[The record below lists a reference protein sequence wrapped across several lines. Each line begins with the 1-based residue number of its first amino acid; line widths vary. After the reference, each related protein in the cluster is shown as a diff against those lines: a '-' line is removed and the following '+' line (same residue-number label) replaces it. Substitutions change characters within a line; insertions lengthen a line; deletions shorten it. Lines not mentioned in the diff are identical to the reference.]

1 MSANNSI
8 LSNIIRELDSNQNL
22 NDNPNNHLI
31 INIRNNKRYSSDNPC
46 RNNEID
52 YTNIDNPE
60 NEQRDLS
67 KSITYNMSNEDL
79 FYNINNL
86 NEIINNNNI
95 PMQKSRTYQE
105 NENIPN
111 RASLI
116 LNLNYFG
123 QNHLE
128 TVYETVNESNSKANS
143 SEINEDPE
151 YISGNKS
158 PSKFKTQKKNN
169 F

>member
-31 INIRNNKRYSSDNPC
+31 INIRNNKRYSSDNSSP
-46 RNNEID
+46 NNEID
-52 YTNIDNPE
+52 YINIDNPE
-60 NEQRDLS
+60 NEPKTLT
-67 KSITYNMSNEDL
+67 KSITYNTTNEDL
-79 FYNINNL
+79 LYNINNL

-95 PMQKSRTYQE
+95 PMQKSRTCQE
-105 NENIPN
+105 SENIPN

>member
-31 INIRNNKRYSSDNPC
+31 INIRNNKRYSSDNP
-46 RNNEID
+46 NNEID
-52 YTNIDNPE
+52 YINIDNPE

>member
-31 INIRNNKRYSSDNPC
+31 INIRNNKRYSSDNP
-46 RNNEID
+46 NNEID
-52 YTNIDNPE
+52 YINIDNPE

-111 RASLI
+111 RAGLI
-116 LNLNYFG
+116 LNFNYFG
-123 QNHLE
+123 LNHLE
-128 TVYETVNESNSKANS
+128 TVYETVNESNSKDNP

-151 YISGNKS
+151 YNSSN
-158 PSKFKTQKKNN
+158 
-169 F
+169 